1 MKTMKV
7 ALLATAGLAAVSISA
22 RADEVSDMKTQLEAL
37 NARIARLEAAPAVP
51 TGFSLLTLSEG
62 QASAIPGLEEQDAAS
77 YGDKA
82 HVIGVMPTADMP
94 ATATI
99 EWSGFVRAA
108 IEYDTYGGA
117 FSGNNGDDDLNIRSR
132 AELKLSAKTDTSVG
146 EVGVLIKFR
155 ANANVLDSRGVN
167 PTVVS
172 PEYWG
177 YWAMT
182 PEWTLGAGYSGS
194 LSNVPYGYDGFCAC
208 YYVDNS
214 TAFDLNPNDAQQM
227 RLSYVSGPLSFAV
240 AIEDGSNTGN
250 TITET
255 VATGDLNGNGVIGDT
270 IVGDGLDDSLG
281 VTGRLKYDGDAFSAG
296 VMGGYWSKDDWD
308 PIVDPNETKWQIGAG
323 ASFSLGDMATL
334 SLGAAYGSLFDSTD
348 YWTVSGGLSADLSES
363 VNAQLGVGYKKFQS
377 ADHVWAIAGGVYWNP
392 VDQLTIGLEAE
403 HSRDS
408 GGGFASGDVTTVDLV
423 TVFRF

>member
-22 RADEVSDMKTQLEAL
+22 RADSVSDMKAQLEAL

-62 QASAIPGLEEQDAAS
+62 KASAIPGLEEQDAAS

-82 HVIGVMPTADMP
+82 NVIGIMPTADMP
-94 ATATI
+94 ATASI

-108 IEYDTYGGA
+108 IVYDNYNDNASFDRAPTG
-117 FSGNNGDDDLNIRSR
+117 GDDNINIRSR
-132 AELKLSAKTDTSVG
+132 AELKVTAKTETAVG
-146 EVGVLIKFR
+146 EVGVLIKLR
-155 ANANVLDSRGVN
+155 ANADPVFSRGFN
-167 PTVVS
+167 PTVES

-240 AIEDGSNTGN
+240 AVEDGSVSST
-250 TITET
+250 T
-255 VATGDLNGNGVIGDT
+255 
-270 IVGDGLDDSLG
+270 DDSLG
-281 VTGRLKYDGDAFSAG
+281 GTARLKYDGDAFSAG
-296 VMGGYWSKDDWD
+296 IMGGYWSKDDYSGGGFGAFD
-308 PIVDPNETKWQIGAG
+308 DDTKWQIGAG

-334 SLGAAYGSLFDSTD
+334 SVGVDYGRFFSNTK
-348 YWTVSGGLSADLSES
+348 YYGVSAGLSADLSET
-363 VNAQLGVGYKKFQS
+363 VNVQIGAGYKHFNGNYDV
-377 ADHVWAIAGGVYWNP
+377 ATFGVDPVTGAAFDVGNAFAVAGGVYWNP
-392 VDQLTIGLEAE
+392 VDQLTIGTEAE
-403 HSRDS
+403 WNTQND
-408 GGGFASGDVTTVDLV
+408 DDTLTVDLV